1 MELETTDE
9 MLARVSMFAGL
20 TKSQLRD
27 ISGLAT
33 RLDLPAGRQLT
44 TQGAIGQEFIIVLE
58 GDVEVV
64 VDGDV
69 VAAPTAGECY
79 GEIALLDSR
88 PRTATVVATTDVIVD
103 VIGRRDFRELLKR
116 QPQIAEH
123 LQRTMAERLAANEE
137 HKGRTG

>member
-1 MELETTDE
+1 MELKSTDD
-9 MLARVSMFAGL
+9 MLAQVSLFAGL
-20 TKSQLRD
+20 SKRQLQD
-27 ISGLAT
+27 ISSLAT

-44 TQGAIGQEFIIVLE
+44 IQGTVGREFVIVLQ

-69 VAAPTAGECY
+69 VATPTAGEWY

-88 PRTATVVATTDVIVD
+88 PRTATVVATSDVIVD
-103 VIGRRDFRELLKR
+103 VIGRREFRELLTR

-123 LQRTMAERLAANEE
+123 LERTMAERLAANEDR
-137 HKGRTG
+137 KGGAR